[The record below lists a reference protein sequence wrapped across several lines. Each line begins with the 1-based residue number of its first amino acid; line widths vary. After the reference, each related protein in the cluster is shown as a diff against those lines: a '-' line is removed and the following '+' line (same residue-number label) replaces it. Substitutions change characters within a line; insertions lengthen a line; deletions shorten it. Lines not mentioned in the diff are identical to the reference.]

1 MVGAFTW
8 RIHLAHSLGMSMFK
22 HHKKALTQGFS
33 TFLRRRR
40 AKQHFERRPML
51 DALVAKPVASAK
63 QGDMAVTAAGT
74 AAAVAALGQDLLAA
88 ARDEPQAALTR
99 LRSQAEGLDD
109 DEAARRLKQDGPNEV
124 QHEAPLP
131 GWLRLWRCYLN
142 PFNVLL
148 TALALL
154 SYFGADAKATVVI
167 AAMVGLST
175 GIRFVQEGRS
185 HRAAEGL
192 RAMVSNQATVIRRT
206 RDITPDIAPGNAPSR
221 APDAG
226 ASTPPA
232 TREIALRELVAGDVV
247 ALSAGDMIPA
257 DCRVLSARDLFIA
270 QAAMTGESLPVE
282 KFVQGDAAASAT
294 SSSTSSATSS
304 TGPLDLHNVV
314 FMGTNV
320 VSGTAT
326 ALVVATG
333 PRSYFGTLA
342 AHATATET
350 APNAFQAGVN
360 SVSWLLIRFA
370 AVMVPIV
377 FFVNGFTK
385 GDWLEAFLFALSVA
399 VGLTPEMLPMI
410 VTSTLA
416 KGAVQLSRKKVVVK
430 RLDAIQN
437 FGAMDILCT
446 DKTGTLTQ
454 DKIALARHADAYGQD
469 TNEVLNFAFLNSF
482 YQTGLKN
489 LLDRAV
495 LDHVDVAGELKLK
508 DAYRKVDEIPFDFE
522 RRRMSVVVA
531 TLVGG
536 QDQHHELICKGA
548 VEEVLA
554 ACTHVRTQEATDAS
568 LDGERSMPTQ
578 PLDAALLAST
588 KAVTA
593 GLNAEGLRVVAVA
606 VKTLPPGQTTYS
618 VADESDLTL
627 IGYIAFLDPPKESAA
642 PALRKLAAHGIN
654 VKVLTGDNDL
664 VTLQVCRQVGL
675 PADVVLLGAQ
685 IEAMTDDALKAA
697 AQSHNIFAKL
707 TPLHKERIVRALRA
721 SGHVVGF
728 MGDGINDAPALRA
741 ADIGISV
748 DSAVD
753 IAKEAADI
761 ILLEKSLLVLTE
773 GVVEGRTTFCNM
785 LKYIRM
791 TASSNFGNVLS
802 VLVASAFL
810 PFLPMLPLQLLV
822 QNLLYDIGQ
831 TAIPFDNVDAEL
843 VKQPLKWNPSDI
855 GRFMLFFGPISS
867 LFDMATFAVLWWVFD
882 ANSLGRQTLF
892 QSGWFVVGL
901 LTQTLV
907 VHLMR
912 TPKLAFVQSRASL
925 PLMAMSLLIM
935 AVGLWL
941 PNGLMASYFKLQALP
956 TAFYGWL
963 VAILLGYCTLVTL
976 MKRVYIHRYGWQ

>member
-1 MVGAFTW
+1 M
-8 RIHLAHSLGMSMFK
+8 
-22 HHKKALTQGFS
+22 HKVFTQGFS
-33 TFLRRRR
+33 TFLKRRHAQR
-40 AKQHFERRPML
+40 HFGRRP
-51 DALVAKPVASAK
+51 VP
-63 QGDMAVTAAGT
+63 GMAAPQAFLPGAAAGAG
-74 AAAVAALGQDLLAA
+74 AAGGKARVPQDQLALGRDLLAA
-88 ARDEPQAALTR
+88 AAGDPAAALS
-99 LRSQAEGLDD
+99 LLKSQPDGLDAT
-109 DEAARRLKQDGPNEV
+109 EAARRLARDGPNEI

-131 GWLRLWRCYLN
+131 GWLHLWRCYLN
-142 PFNVLL
+142 PFNLLL
-148 TALALL
+148 TALAAL
-154 SYFGADAKATVVI
+154 SFLSADAKATVVI
-167 AAMVGLST
+167 GVMVALST

-185 HRAAEGL
+185 HRAAESL
-192 RAMVSNQATVIRRT
+192 RAMVSNTATVIRRAT
-206 RDITPDIAPGNAPSR
+206 GAPVVAGPLAPQ
-221 APDAG
+221 
-226 ASTPPA
+226 
-232 TREIALRELVAGDVV
+232 EIPLRNLVAGDIV
-247 ALSAGDMIPA
+247 ALSAGDMMPA
-257 DCRVLSARDLFIA
+257 DCRVLTARDLFVA
-270 QAAMTGESLPVE
+270 QSAMTGESMPVE
-282 KFVQGDAAASAT
+282 KFVLAAAQG
-294 SSSTSSATSS
+294 S
-304 TGPLDLHNVV
+304 TGAAPGTSPLEQRNLV

-326 ALVVATG
+326 ALVVTTG
-333 PRSYFGTLA
+333 GRTTFGTLA
-342 AHATATET
+342 AHASATET
-350 APNAFQAGVN
+350 TPNAFQVGVN

-377 FFVNGFTK
+377 FVVNGVTK
-385 GDWLEAFLFALSVA
+385 DDWLQAFLFALSVA

-416 KGAVQLSRKKVVVK
+416 KGAVLLSRKQVVVK

-454 DKIALARHADAYGQD
+454 DKIALARHADAYGND
-469 TNEVLNFAFLNSF
+469 TDEVLNFAYLNSH

-495 LDHVDVAGELKLK
+495 LEHVELATELKLK
-508 DAYRKVDEIPFDFE
+508 DAYRKIDEIPFDFE

-531 TLVGG
+531 TLLDG
-536 QDQHHELICKGA
+536 QAHHHELICKGA

-554 ACTHVRTQEATDAS
+554 ICTSVRTQEPTDAS
-568 LDGERSMPTQ
+568 LDGERVMPTLA
-578 PLDAALLAST
+578 LDATLLART
-588 KAVTA
+588 QAVTA
-593 GLNAEGLRVVAVA
+593 DLNAQGLRVVAVA
-606 VKTLPPGQTTYS
+606 VKTLPPDQSVYS
-618 VADESDLTL
+618 VADETGLTL

-642 PALRKLAAHGIN
+642 PALKRLAAYGVT

-664 VTLQVCRQVGL
+664 VTAQVCRQVGL
-675 PADVVLLGAQ
+675 PRAVGDAVMLGSQ
-685 IEAMTDDALKAA
+685 IEALDDEALKAA
-697 AQSHNIFAKL
+697 AEAHSIFAKL

-728 MGDGINDAPALRA
+728 VGDGINDAPALRA

-761 ILLEKSLLVLTE
+761 ILLEKSLLVLIE

-831 TAIPFDNVDAEL
+831 TGIPFDNVDPEL
-843 VKQPLKWNPSDI
+843 VTQPLKWNPKDI

-867 LFDMATFAVLWWVFD
+867 LFDLVTFGVMWWVFA
-882 ANSLGRQTLF
+882 ANSVAQQGLF

-907 VHLMR
+907 VHMVR
-912 TPKLAFVQSRASL
+912 TPKLPFVQSRAAA
-925 PLMAMSLLIM
+925 PLMVMTLTIM
-935 AVGLWL
+935 AIGLWL
-941 PNGLMASYFKLQALP
+941 PLGPLASDFKLQALP
-956 TAFYGWL
+956 LAYYGWL
-963 VAILLGYCTLVTL
+963 VGILFGYCVLTTL
-976 MKRVYIHRYGWQ
+976 MKRIYIRRFGWQ